1 MNCAEMNLLLHAYA
15 DGELDVVRSLE
26 VEQHVKNCPACA
38 KKIDSLKTL
47 QSAFKQSDLA
57 YSAPVSL
64 RRSVRQI
71 ARPSEDREARL
82 PRDLQWFWKWL
93 SIGATAVAILAIV
106 LRPLGMSP
114 NDELAGEVVS
124 AHVRSLM
131 AEHLTDVLSS
141 DQHTVKP
148 WVAGKL
154 DFSPGVTDF
163 ANQGFALVGGR
174 LDYLDGRTIAALVY
188 KHNKHFI
195 NVFIWPATNASASEQ
210 KSYHGYNMVSFGANG
225 FQYWLVSDMDEPGL
239 TQLAGLLG
247 QGK

>member
-1 MNCAEMNLLLHAYA
+1 M
-15 DGELDVVRSLE
+15 
-26 VEQHVKNCPACA
+26 
-38 KKIDSLKTL
+38 DSLKAL

-57 YSAPVSL
+57 YRAPNSL

-71 ARPSEDREARL
+71 ARPSEDREVRL

-93 SIGATAVAILAIV
+93 AMGATAVAVLAIA
-106 LRPLGMSP
+106 LRPMGMSP
-114 NDELAGEVVS
+114 NDKLVGEVTS

-148 WVAGKL
+148 WFAGKL

-163 ANQGFALVGGR
+163 AEQGFALVGGR
-174 LDYLDGRTIAALVY
+174 LDYLDGRTVAALVY

-195 NVFIWPATNASASEQ
+195 NVFIWPAANARQRIRTEKLSR
-210 KSYHGYNMVSFGANG
+210 
-225 FQYWLVSDMDEPGL
+225 L
-239 TQLAGLLG
+239 
-247 QGK
+247 